1 MNILH
6 LRKKFIAV
14 RANFE
19 KLCAPLL
26 IEDYSVQPI
35 DFVSPPKWH
44 CISIPLGFGKP
55 CVNKYVAD
63 YKVFNDDFSYLF
75 NSYYNN
81 VGERVLRPLRGVMTR
96 PPVEDVYTYRDYV
109 TKAMETFLERDL
121 EKEILDIIAVGINHE
136 EQHQELF
143 VMILNIF

>member
-1 MNILH
+1 MLT
-6 LRKKFIAV
+6 
-14 RANFE
+14 
-19 KLCAPLL
+19 
-26 IEDYSVQPI
+26 
-35 DFVSPPKWH
+35 
-44 CISIPLGFGKP
+44 
-55 CVNKYVAD
+55 KYVAD

-96 PPVEDVYTYRDYV
+96 PSVEDVYTYRDYV

-143 VMILNIF
+143 VYDIKYI

>member
-19 KLCAPLL
+19 KLCATLL

-44 CISIPLGFGKP
+44 LAHTTWFWETF
-55 CVNKYVAD
+55 VLTRYVAD

-96 PPVEDVYTYRDYV
+96 PSVEDVYTYRDYV
-109 TKAMETFLERDL
+109 TKAMETFLERGL
-121 EKEILDIIAVGINHE
+121 EKESLDIIAVGINHE
-136 EQHQELF
+136 EQPQELCVF
-143 VMILNIF
+143 D